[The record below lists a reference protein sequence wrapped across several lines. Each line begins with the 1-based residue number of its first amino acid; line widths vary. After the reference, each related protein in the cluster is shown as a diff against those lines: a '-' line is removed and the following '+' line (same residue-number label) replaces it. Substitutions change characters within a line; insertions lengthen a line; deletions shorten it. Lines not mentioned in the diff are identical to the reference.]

1 MADTNQPAPTA
12 PAPQTGDS
20 GGSAEDVDRL
30 IDSFLGDSEEE
41 HPPKK
46 ARKDREPAAPEDEP
60 DEDAA
65 DEAAEEDEDTADE
78 EHPDGEEDED
88 ETEEG
93 RFVAKN
99 GKVKLPD
106 GSTATVDELIRG
118 NLRQADYTRKTQELG
133 TLHQEFQA
141 RAADYAQQE
150 TIVALAIDIMA
161 AALPP
166 EPDMQ
171 LLEPG
176 QYNDPIGFTNQ
187 KLRWEAASQ
196 QLQAMQMAHQ
206 QMSERNQQMQATLQ
220 HRYALEQK
228 DFLLSKRPE
237 LAQRKNLDRF
247 QTTVVKAMERRG
259 FTARDLDTIYDAKVI
274 LALED
279 LGKYD
284 AILDARRSMKRK
296 TEGVPVMAPGTRQSA
311 AGKQARASARD
322 WDQLRKT
329 GGRKGTAG
337 EAALDRVLDKFL

>member
-1 MADTNQPAPTA
+1 MADNNQPAPTA

-30 IDSFLGDSEEE
+30 IDSFLGDSEDE

-46 ARKDREPAAPEDEP
+46 ARKSAEPGTPEDEP
-60 DEDAA
+60 DEDESP
-65 DEAAEEDEDTADE
+65 DDSEEPEDTADE
-78 EHPDGEEDED
+78 DHPEGEGEED

-93 RFVAKN
+93 RFVGQN
-99 GKVKLPD
+99 GKVKLAD
-106 GSTATVDELIRG
+106 GSVTTVAELIRG
-118 NLRQADYTRKTQELG
+118 NLRQADYTRKTQEVG
-133 TLHQEFQA
+133 ALHSELHA
-141 RAADYAQQE
+141 RAADYVQQE
-150 TIVALAIDIMA
+150 QIVALAIDIMA

-206 QMSERNQQMQATLQ
+206 QMSERNAQMQASLQ

-228 DFLLSKRPE
+228 DYLLAHRPE
-237 LAQRKNLDRF
+237 LASRKHLDKF
-247 QTTVVKAMERRG
+247 QATVVKAMERRG
-259 FTARDLDTIYDAKVI
+259 FSARDLDTIYDAKVI

-284 AILDARRSMKRK
+284 AILDARRAMRK
-296 TEGVPVMAPGTRQSA
+296 KSEGAPVMAPSGRQSPQ
-311 AGKQARASARD
+311 GRQAKASARD

-329 GGRKGTAG
+329 GGKGDGA
-337 EAALDRVLDKFL
+337 AALDRVLDKFL